1 MFEHIT
7 ASEIAG
13 FGVGGLLLA
22 ATIYAPK
29 IDSFISTSQRSSLGM
44 CKKCGDLRL
53 IACSSCK
60 GSGTIKEGPFNFILL
75 EDKSKVGSSSSCMK
89 CRARGHFQCPECS
102 KLSQA

>member
-29 IDSFISTSQRSSLGM
+29 IDSFISTSQRRYYAL
-44 CKKCGDLRL
+44 
-53 IACSSCK
+53 
-60 GSGTIKEGPFNFILL
+60 
-75 EDKSKVGSSSSCMK
+75 
-89 CRARGHFQCPECS
+89 
-102 KLSQA
+102 